1 LNGNRRSDAIRR
13 RMQARARTARR
24 ARRSPRLIA
33 DAHVLCSN
41 RPDKKLP
48 TTSRRSDGMSA
59 RISLLIGFLLAG
71 SAQAASTIAPGVDI
85 VPGTF
90 VAGTQPDGNSVIF
103 SGRDGLVVFD
113 TGRHPEHTQK
123 IIDFAAAAK
132 KPVVAI
138 VNSHWHLDHVGGNVL
153 LRQKYPNVR
162 VYASG
167 AIDDALHG
175 FLANYR
181 TQLEEL
187 IAKAGDDAAKAAP
200 WRAEIALIDAGPSLA
215 PDERIVEGGMRTIA
229 GHAFRI
235 GYESHAVT
243 AGDVWLYDPPTR
255 VLASGD
261 LVTLPAPLFDTACPE
276 HWRAAL
282 DRLAAVD
289 FKTLV
294 PGHGAPMRKSDLA
307 IYRRAFDGLLECA
320 AGVQPKQ
327 ACLDGWM
334 HDAAPL
340 IPASDEKL
348 ARSLLDYYVDQS
360 LRGDAQK
367 REKFC
372 TA

>member
-1 LNGNRRSDAIRR
+1 
-13 RMQARARTARR
+13 
-24 ARRSPRLIA
+24 
-33 DAHVLCSN
+33 
-41 RPDKKLP
+41 
-48 TTSRRSDGMSA
+48 MSA
-59 RISLLIGFLLAG
+59 RISLLIGFVLAG
-71 SAQAASTIAPGVDI
+71 SAQAASTIARDVDL

-90 VAGTQPDGNSVIF
+90 VAGMQPDGNSVIF
-103 SGRDGLVVFD
+103 TGKDGLVVFD

-123 IIDFAAAAK
+123 IIDFATAAK

-153 LRQKYPNVR
+153 LRKQYPDVR

-181 TQLEEL
+181 TQLEDA
-187 IAKAGDDAAKAAP
+187 IAKAGDDAAKTAP
-200 WRAEIALIDAGPSLA
+200 WRAEIALIDAGSSLA
-215 PDERIVEGGMRTIA
+215 PDERIVEGGSRTIA
-229 GHAFRI
+229 GRAFRV
-235 GYESHAVT
+235 GYENHAVT
-243 AGDVWLYDPPTR
+243 AGDVWLYDPKTR

-276 HWRAAL
+276 HWRTAL
-282 DRLAAVD
+282 GRLAAVD

-294 PGHGAPMRKSDLA
+294 PGHGAPMRKADFA
-307 IYRRAFDGLLECA
+307 IYRRAFDGLLACGA
-320 AGVQPKQ
+320 SAQPKQ
-327 ACLDGWM
+327 ACIDGWM
-334 HDAAPL
+334 HEAAPL

-367 REKFC
+367 REKLC

>member
-1 LNGNRRSDAIRR
+1 
-13 RMQARARTARR
+13 
-24 ARRSPRLIA
+24 
-33 DAHVLCSN
+33 
-41 RPDKKLP
+41 
-48 TTSRRSDGMSA
+48 MSA
-59 RISLLIGFLLAG
+59 RISVLIGFLLAG
-71 SAQAASTIAPGVDI
+71 VVQAASTIAPDVDL

-113 TGRHPEHTQK
+113 TGRHPEHAQR
-123 IIDFAAAAK
+123 IIDFATAEK
-132 KPVVAI
+132 KPVAAI

-153 LRQKYPNVR
+153 LRKQYPDVR

-181 TQLEEL
+181 TQLADA
-187 IAKAGDDAAKAAP
+187 IAKAGDAAAKTAP
-200 WRAEIALIDAGPSLA
+200 WRAEIALIDAGSSLA
-215 PDERIVEGGMRTIA
+215 PDERIVEGGSRTIA
-229 GHAFRI
+229 GRAFRV

-243 AGDVWLYDPPTR
+243 AGDVWLYDSATR

-282 DRLAAVD
+282 GRLAAID

-294 PGHGAPMRKSDLA
+294 PGHGAPMRKADFA
-307 IYRRAFDGLLECA
+307 IYRRAFDGLFACGA
-320 AGVQPKQ
+320 SAQPKQ
-327 ACLDGWM
+327 ACIDGWM
-334 HDAAPL
+334 RDAGPL

-348 ARSLLDYYVDQS
+348 ARTLLDYYVDRS
-360 LRGDAQK
+360 LRGEAQK

>member
-1 LNGNRRSDAIRR
+1 
-13 RMQARARTARR
+13 
-24 ARRSPRLIA
+24 
-33 DAHVLCSN
+33 
-41 RPDKKLP
+41 
-48 TTSRRSDGMSA
+48 MSA
-59 RISLLIGFLLAG
+59 RISLLIGFVLAG
-71 SAQAASTIAPGVDI
+71 SAQAASTIARDVDL
-85 VPGTF
+85 VAGTF
-90 VAGTQPDGNSVIF
+90 VAGMQPDGNSVIF
-103 SGRDGLVVFD
+103 TGKDGLVVFD

-123 IIDFAAAAK
+123 IIDFATAAK

-153 LRQKYPNVR
+153 LRKQYPNVR

-181 TQLEEL
+181 TQLEDA
-187 IAKAGDDAAKAAP
+187 IAKAGDDAAKTAP
-200 WRAEIALIDAGPSLA
+200 WRAEIALIDAGSSLA
-215 PDERIVEGGMRTIA
+215 PDERIVEGGSRTIA
-229 GHAFRI
+229 GRAFRV
-235 GYESHAVT
+235 GYENHAVT
-243 AGDVWLYDPPTR
+243 AGDVWLYDPKTR

-276 HWRAAL
+276 HWRTAL
-282 DRLAAVD
+282 GRLAAVD

-294 PGHGAPMRKSDLA
+294 PGHGAPMRKADFA
-307 IYRRAFDGLLECA
+307 IYRRAFDGLLACGA
-320 AGVQPKQ
+320 SAQPKQ
-327 ACLDGWM
+327 ACIDGWM
-334 HDAAPL
+334 HEAAPL

-367 REKFC
+367 REKLC